1 MKNYK
6 FLLKTIFF
14 IFNLLFATWL
24 VIKIEGIAP
33 SDFGPHK
40 RVFDPAPIPRVV
52 TIKDKDFLKSLAVD
66 FKYGRM
72 DSLTLDRK
80 ITEYL
85 LVPEEKEKDKELSS
99 K

>member
-14 IFNLLFATWL
+14 IGNLLFATWL
-24 VIKIEGIAP
+24 VIKIESIAP

-40 RVFDPAPIPRVV
+40 TLFNPAPIPRVV

-72 DSLTLDRK
+72 DSLTLDKK

-85 LVPEEKEKDKELSS
+85 LVPEEGDKELSE